1 MSREKETGQGV
12 KQVRRGDKMKDGKG
26 GTWNESEAD
35 NRLCCSEWWAYRL
48 VNKHNKQRH
57 TVTSLPVSVPV
68 YHVLSVGVCVRFELT
83 AKDIEESLCLSYTGP

>member
-1 MSREKETGQGV
+1 MSREKEMCGGV
-12 KQVRRGDKMKDGKG
+12 KQVRQYERWKEGI
-26 GTWNESEAD
+26 WNESEAD